1 MKSKPRA
8 RNVPDSEDDSD
19 ELKPKYK
26 KKKRKSKLR
35 KFKRCSFVVVAVRKM
50 LRARYR
56 KRKMKNF
63 SKSLLSGLCFQ
74 TPDLGTDSGYETAGQ
89 KGNNVTLGKQNLF
102 QIIAVKQSK
111 KKSKKAISK
120 RVSDSDPQG
129 EIFKGMDNFS
139 TKKGS
144 EYRNFSNIIPRKRK
158 KQREVPKI
166 TLQYLKQCVLFTST
180 H

>member
-89 KGNNVTLGKQNLF
+89 KGNTVTL
-102 QIIAVKQSK
+102 
-111 KKSKKAISK
+111 
-120 RVSDSDPQG
+120 
-129 EIFKGMDNFS
+129 
-139 TKKGS
+139 
-144 EYRNFSNIIPRKRK
+144 
-158 KQREVPKI
+158 
-166 TLQYLKQCVLFTST
+166 
-180 H
+180 